1 MESGNRGRMAFT
13 AHQKDHCCHGDP
25 DSPSCESHST
35 WIAVLPALPA
45 HSALIHPQQ
54 HFPSRSSS
62 VLCTAFATFHFFFFL
77 FNIYSFNLFH
87 MCTHLLREGQQT
99 SWTNQVCVSS
109 MRILRTKLRYVE
121 RLPTEPS
128 PWPISTSCRGKLFLP
143 SPHHGFR
150 WSGSPHILYF

>member
-13 AHQKDHCCHGDP
+13 AHQKDHSAAMEIQTAPHVRVIPLGSLFSQLCLPTRLSFILSNISQAVHLQCFALH
-25 DSPSCESHST
+25 SPRST
-35 WIAVLPALPA
+35 
-45 HSALIHPQQ
+45 
-54 HFPSRSSS
+54 
-62 VLCTAFATFHFFFFL
+62 FFFL
-77 FNIYSFNLFH
+77 LNIYSFNLFH
-87 MCTHLLREGQQT
+87 MCTHLLREGRQT